1 MGYLGRRIGLSQ
13 DTADRG
19 GGGGSE
25 GGGILDLF
33 SNGYFQR
40 EGNITNAPALAEGM
54 EASGG
59 VISDYTDGGSVYRA
73 HVFTASGTFTVVQA
87 VLPEMIQPFHQHIER
102 DHFHSLQDQLRIPSL

>member
-40 EGNITNAPALAEGM
+40 EGNITNAPGLP
-54 EASGG
+54 
-59 VISDYTDGGSVYRA
+59 GS
-73 HVFTASGTFTVVQA
+73 
-87 VLPEMIQPFHQHIER
+87 PE
-102 DHFHSLQDQLRIPSL
+102 